1 MARAFRWEG
10 DAAVAHLDELELE
23 ALADGATA
31 VITILGEEP
40 GAAVTGT
47 DAVLPELSGGPT
59 SSGGASAEDDLHA
72 RFEALTAGLTP
83 SDPELAVDPVD
94 PAELHGGDPALSRL
108 LPAAHTSD
116 VAAARD
122 FAALAHDGIR
132 ATKVANL
139 RALVA
144 ACERSRESG
153 VMALN
158 PREARQVMA
167 AFTDVRL
174 VLADRL
180 GIHEDHDAERVD
192 AQTSE
197 LIRAVERGETLSD
210 ADEVAL
216 QLGIH
221 HGFVGWMQET
231 LVEALLRH

>member
-23 ALADGATA
+23 ALADGAAA

-40 GAAVTGT
+40 GAAP
-47 DAVLPELSGGPT
+47 AQPAAMLPEVPGGPA
-59 SSGGASAEDDLHA
+59 SSDAPSAEDDLHA

-83 SDPELAVDPVD
+83 SDPERAVDPVD
-94 PAELHGGDPALSRL
+94 PAELHGGDPALARL

-122 FAALAHDGIR
+122 FAAMAHDGIR

-153 VMALN
+153 VMALD

-192 AQTSE
+192 ARTAE
-197 LIRAVERGETLSD
+197 LVRAVERGETLSD

-231 LVEALLRH
+231 LVESLLRQ